1 MANGATYR
9 RGSVFGALLLIGIGF
24 LFLYANVNS
33 EFNPWTLLARYW
45 PVLIIFWGLS
55 RLADYFILRNT
66 DQAAA
71 VTRIGAGD
79 IIGLIF
85 ILIFGTI
92 FTQIVRLPLDPNFP
106 FRFGGGDFPCLF
118 GQEQEFTEQLEQAWT
133 PADRL
138 DLSNLRG
145 DVTVTAAAA
154 PQLRISIRKKFCAP
168 NQADAESLNQN
179 VQAKLERT
187 IGDLGV
193 QSGLIAKNSSEV
205 DELKRRGERN
215 YYEFDVKRSKQ
226 YVRVGTI
233 SVRLNK
239 TDAKRQKY
247 TVTLLANDKAIE
259 KKDKTLLEPVQFYLQ
274 GTRHLL
280 ELVVYDVQKDR
291 IVGYLSTPKELAQ
304 AR

>member
-1 MANGATYR
+1 MSTTPTTEFESEPTATLPRWVVILLTVVALLVIYVAYAQWSGRSSLAKLDQVSNQVAKLEARTATLEDNYANMKGQFDVTTERVGLTQKELDRAKVLSRQIKEEQAKAVAALDTELDSLR
-9 RGSVFGALLLIGIGF
+9 AEQQSQFGALSGE
-24 LFLYANVNS
+24 VS
-33 EFNPWTLLARYW
+33 T
-45 PVLIIFWGLS
+45 V
-55 RLADYFILRNT
+55 
-66 DQAAA
+66 
-71 VTRIGAGD
+71 
-79 IIGLIF
+79 
-85 ILIFGTI
+85 
-92 FTQIVRLPLDPNFP
+92 
-106 FRFGGGDFPCLF
+106 
-118 GQEQEFTEQLEQAWT
+118 
-133 PADRL
+133 
-138 DLSNLRG
+138 RG
-145 DVTVTAAAA
+145 DVEVTKGS
-154 PQLRISIRKKFCAP
+154 L
-168 NQADAESLNQN
+168 AET
-179 VQAKLERT
+179 QAKLERA

-193 QSGLIAKNSSEV
+193 QSGLIAKNSSEL

-215 YYEFDVKRSKQ
+215 YFEFDIKKSKE

-239 TDAKRQKY
+239 TDTKRQKY

>member
-1 MANGATYR
+1 MSTTPTTEFESEPTASLPRWAVILLTI
-9 RGSVFGALLLIGIGF
+9 VALLVIYVAYTQWSGRSSVTTKLDQVSNQVAK
-24 LFLYANVNS
+24 LEARMATLEDNYANMKGQFDVTS
-33 EFNPWTLLARYW
+33 ERVGLTQKELDRARA
-45 PVLIIFWGLS
+45 LS
-55 RLADYFILRNT
+55 RQIKEEQAKAVAALDTELDTLRAEQQSQFGSLSGEVTTVKGDVDATRSALADT
-66 DQAAA
+66 QA
-71 VTRIGAGD
+71 R
-79 IIGLIF
+79 
-85 ILIFGTI
+85 
-92 FTQIVRLPLDPNFP
+92 
-106 FRFGGGDFPCLF
+106 
-118 GQEQEFTEQLEQAWT
+118 
-133 PADRL
+133 
-138 DLSNLRG
+138 
-145 DVTVTAAAA
+145 
-154 PQLRISIRKKFCAP
+154 
-168 NQADAESLNQN
+168 
-179 VQAKLERT
+179 LERT

-215 YYEFDVKRSKQ
+215 YYEFDVKKSKQ
-226 YVRVGTI
+226 YVRVGTV

-239 TDAKRQKY
+239 TDTKRQKY

>member
-1 MANGATYR
+1 MSTTPTTEFESEPTASLPRWVVILLT
-9 RGSVFGALLLIGIGF
+9 VVALLVIYVAYAQWSGRSSLAK
-24 LFLYANVNS
+24 LDQVSNQVAKLEARTATLEDNYANMKGQFDVTS
-33 EFNPWTLLARYW
+33 ERVGLTQKELDRARA
-45 PVLIIFWGLS
+45 LS
-55 RLADYFILRNT
+55 R
-66 DQAAA
+66 
-71 VTRIGAGD
+71 
-79 IIGLIF
+79 
-85 ILIFGTI
+85 
-92 FTQIVRLPLDPNFP
+92 QIK
-106 FRFGGGDFPCLF
+106 
-118 GQEQEFTEQLEQAWT
+118 EEQAK
-133 PADRL
+133 AVAAL
-138 DLSNLRG
+138 DTELDTLRAEQQSQFGSLTGEVTTVKG
-145 DVTVTAAAA
+145 DVDATRSALAET
-154 PQLRISIRKKFCAP
+154 
-168 NQADAESLNQN
+168 QAR
-179 VQAKLERT
+179 LERT

>member
-1 MANGATYR
+1 MSTTPTTEFESEPTASLPRWVVILLT
-9 RGSVFGALLLIGIGF
+9 VVALLVIYVAYAQWSGRSSLAK
-24 LFLYANVNS
+24 LDQVSNQVAKLEARTATLEDNYANMKGQFDVTS
-33 EFNPWTLLARYW
+33 ERVGLTQKELDRARA
-45 PVLIIFWGLS
+45 LS
-55 RLADYFILRNT
+55 R
-66 DQAAA
+66 
-71 VTRIGAGD
+71 
-79 IIGLIF
+79 
-85 ILIFGTI
+85 
-92 FTQIVRLPLDPNFP
+92 QIK
-106 FRFGGGDFPCLF
+106 
-118 GQEQEFTEQLEQAWT
+118 EEQAK
-133 PADRL
+133 AVAAL
-138 DLSNLRG
+138 DTELDTLRAEQQSQFGSLTGEVTTVKG
-145 DVTVTAAAA
+145 DV
-154 PQLRISIRKKFCAP
+154 
-168 NQADAESLNQN
+168 DATRSALAET
-179 VQAKLERT
+179 QAKLERT